1 MNDPV
6 RASAVWRAALAIVV
20 RHPVAT
26 VAPALILAPLSEA
39 SHLLSDDRSNLEL
52 GLLFVVES
60 LTFYLYV
67 AYAERLTSEAR
78 RSPGPISV
86 LRVLSYL
93 LLAAP
98 VVPIVALASLAAI
111 ALPTASASLL
121 VIPGVWLMTRWSLFA
136 PVIVRE
142 RLGPLA
148 ALRRSNEL
156 ARGHFELVFLTAAF
170 AVVLEEAV
178 ADAGTVGG
186 LALTGSG
193 TWGQWLG
200 GSIAT
205 LAILPVASFATAL
218 VYGHLRH
225 TEDRSSS

>member
-1 MNDPV
+1 M
-6 RASAVWRAALAIVV
+6 
-20 RHPVAT
+20 
-26 VAPALILAPLSEA
+26 
-39 SHLLSDDRSNLEL
+39 
-52 GLLFVVES
+52 
-60 LTFYLYV
+60 
-67 AYAERLTSEAR
+67 
-78 RSPGPISV
+78 
-86 LRVLSYL
+86 
-93 LLAAP
+93 
-98 VVPIVALASLAAI
+98 
-111 ALPTASASLL
+111 
-121 VIPGVWLMTRWSLFA
+121 
-136 PVIVRE
+136 
-142 RLGPLA
+142 
-148 ALRRSNEL
+148 
-156 ARGHFELVFLTAAF
+156 FLTAAF